1 MNQLLLNYNML
12 AMNIKRQ
19 YIIDEQN
26 QKIAVQLD
34 IKTFEKIEEL
44 LENFALYRLME
55 EAEDEE
61 TLDLEKAKNFYTDFS
76 LEARQI
82 IYFV

>member
-1 MNQLLLNYNML
+1 ML